1 MSKVVTFFNSSS
13 NYSITRD
20 ININDANLFIP
31 DNIFSNILFFN
42 EAKIIMRE
50 GNSVLGENEL
60 LQSDVIEFIDR
71 LDSIKKNNRI
81 NVCNRIWNGYGKYTN
96 LTSRSCNTDCE
107 NIQCSRFENYSKY
120 LKNKQIVGIVELRK
134 KNT

>member
-42 EAKIIMRE
+42 GAKIIMRE

-71 LDSIKKNNRI
+71 LDSIKRNNRI

-96 LTSRSCNTDCE
+96 LTARSCNTDCE

>member
-96 LTSRSCNTDCE
+96 LTSRSCNTVCE

-134 KNT
+134 NT

>member
-1 MSKVVTFFNSSS
+1 MSKVVTFFNSTS

-134 KNT
+134 NT

>member
-1 MSKVVTFFNSSS
+1 MSKVVTFFNSTSK
-13 NYSITRD
+13 YSITRD

-42 EAKIIMRE
+42 GAKIIMKQE
-50 GNSVLGENEL
+50 NSVLGENEL

-71 LDSIKKNNRI
+71 LDSIKRNNRI

-96 LTSRSCNTDCE
+96 LTARSCNTDCE

>member
-20 ININDANLFIP
+20 ININEANLFIP

-60 LQSDVIEFIDR
+60 LQSDVIDFIDR
-71 LDSIKKNNRI
+71 LDSIKRKNRI

-96 LTSRSCNTDCE
+96 LTARSCNTDCE

-134 KNT
+134 NT